1 MRQSDRLYLLRL
13 WQDADSE
20 DAWRARLEDLH
31 SREVRHFSSLDALTR
46 HLLRSNAPA
55 SNAEPSPRQP
65 GGRRVS

>member
-31 SREVRHFSSLDALTR
+31 SREVRHFGSLDALTR
-46 HLLRSNAPA
+46 HLLRTNAA
-55 SNAEPSPRQP
+55 VREAEAQAT
-65 GGRRVS
+65 GRMKE